1 MGSGDTIGAK
11 YIETEVLLMGIE
23 WFRDL
28 VICISGLVIT
38 VVVIFIAILSY
49 LLYNKAKSVLDSV
62 EAIST
67 TVKDE
72 VVKPIVQL
80 VALVRGIWQGID
92 IVSRLFKKQEGGRD
106 G

>member
-1 MGSGDTIGAK
+1 MDIG
-11 YIETEVLLMGIE
+11 

-38 VVVIFIAILSY
+38 AVVIFIAVLAY
-49 LLYNKAKSVLDSV
+49 LLFNKLRPVLDSMKATSATLQ
-62 EAIST
+62 EITS

-72 VVKPIVQL
+72 VVKPAVQFVTLIRGIVQ
-80 VALVRGIWQGID
+80 GIELAT
-92 IVSRLFKKQEGGRD
+92 RLFKKEEQEGGRN

>member
-1 MGSGDTIGAK
+1 MDIG
-11 YIETEVLLMGIE
+11 

-38 VVVIFIAILSY
+38 VVVIFIAVLAY
-49 LLYNKAKSVLDSV
+49 LLYSKIRPVLDSMKATSATIH
-62 EAIST
+62 EITS

-72 VVKPIVQL
+72 VVKPVLQFVTLI
-80 VALVRGIWQGID
+80 RGIAQGIELA
-92 IVSRLFKKQEGGRD
+92 SRLFKKEEKEGGCN

>member
-1 MGSGDTIGAK
+1 MDIG
-11 YIETEVLLMGIE
+11 

-38 VVVIFIAILSY
+38 VVVIFIAVLAY
-49 LLYNKAKSVLDSV
+49 LLYSKMRPILDSMKATSATLQ
-62 EAIST
+62 EITT

-72 VVKPIVQL
+72 VVKPVLQFVTLI
-80 VALVRGIWQGID
+80 RGIAQGIELA
-92 IVSRLFKKQEGGRD
+92 SRLFKKEEKEGGCN

>member
-1 MGSGDTIGAK
+1 MDIG
-11 YIETEVLLMGIE
+11 

-38 VVVIFIAILSY
+38 FVVIFIAVLAY
-49 LLYNKAKSVLDSV
+49 LLYSKVRPVLDSV
-62 EAIST
+62 KATSATLNEITS

-72 VVKPIVQL
+72 VVKPVVSFVTLIRGIVQ
-80 VALVRGIWQGID
+80 GIELA
-92 IVSRLFKKQEGGRD
+92 SRLFKKEEREGGCN